1 MIGMPR
7 HAKDSPLPPSPAAL
21 PADHRLDFDSAPAAE
36 VRAALAR
43 EINGFH
49 ARTFA
54 YDPQR
59 FALLLRGP
67 GEALRAGLI
76 GVLSWE
82 WLFVEAVWVHDD
94 LRGQGVGR
102 VLMARAE
109 AHALEQ
115 GCHSAWL
122 DTFQARDFYLSHGY
136 EVFGVL
142 PDYPAGQ
149 SRSFL
154 RKSLSDV
161 ASASA
166 PRPTRQVE

>member
-1 MIGMPR
+1 M
-7 HAKDSPLPPSPAAL
+7 PPSPAVL
-21 PADHRLDFDSAPAAE
+21 PPDHRLDFDGAPAPEA
-36 VRAALAR
+36 RAALAR

-94 LRGQGVGR
+94 LRGQGLGR

-109 AHALEQ
+109 AHARDQ

-122 DTFQARDFYLSHGY
+122 DTFQARDFYLSLGY
-136 EVFGVL
+136 EVFGAL

-149 SRSFL
+149 TRSFL
-154 RKSLSDV
+154 RKALNGPG
-161 ASASA
+161 AASA
-166 PRPTRQVE
+166 PPPTTPGG